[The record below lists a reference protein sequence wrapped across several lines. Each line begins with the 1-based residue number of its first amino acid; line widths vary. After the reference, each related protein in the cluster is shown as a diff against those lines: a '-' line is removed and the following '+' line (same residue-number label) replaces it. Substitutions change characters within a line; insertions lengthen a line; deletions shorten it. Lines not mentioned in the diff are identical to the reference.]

1 MLSFEQLL
9 HKNGIEWTSYSKS
22 IVFHSPIYRIVILKK
37 EKWKGIFFFID
48 IKSFKLGIQKF
59 KHIFLSNFMQDKFL

>member
-1 MLSFEQLL
+1 MLSFEQLS

-22 IVFHSPIYRIVILKK
+22 IVFHAPIYRIVILKK